1 MGKPV
6 CHFCSCPFCNL
17 SNHNQMRMTMKMFI
31 TMMTSTCW
39 KPVLASSV
47 KTYSFRVYSDS
58 SCSTPMGWCDSFS
71 DKRCRLSMDECH
83 AGGPD
88 GKMKKHVEKNNK
100 IYEQVW
106 SNSATCSGA
115 PTTETEELGGATVS
129 SANCTRRDSA
139 WYKDLTI
146 EQVPANQC
154 AVLRFFSGTACDQ
167 PLGSGIGSTC
177 SNKVMGANP
186 VCGPVSSGFKTQP
199 NVPGSAVSLLRICKN
214 KKDLI
219 LLYETAD
226 CAGCPTYT
234 LDYWK
239 DFGCKTCE
247 VNGIVRQC
255 TFQCENAPDTTSQ
268 HCLAP
273 TTNTATGKSRFLLA
287 VLMLGG
293 LTSCMF

>member
-1 MGKPV
+1 MG
-6 CHFCSCPFCNL
+6 
-17 SNHNQMRMTMKMFI
+17 
-31 TMMTSTCW
+31 
-39 KPVLASSV
+39 
-47 KTYSFRVYSDS
+47 VYSDS

-219 LLYETAD
+219 LLD
-226 CAGCPTYT
+226 VQHT
-234 LDYWK
+234 LWTIGKILVAKLVKSMESSDNALSNA
-239 DFGCKTCE
+239 KTPRIQPLSTVWHPPQTQLRE
-247 VNGIVRQC
+247 NRGSFLQC
-255 TFQCENAPDTTSQ
+255 
-268 HCLAP
+268 
-273 TTNTATGKSRFLLA
+273 
-287 VLMLGG
+287 
-293 LTSCMF
+293 